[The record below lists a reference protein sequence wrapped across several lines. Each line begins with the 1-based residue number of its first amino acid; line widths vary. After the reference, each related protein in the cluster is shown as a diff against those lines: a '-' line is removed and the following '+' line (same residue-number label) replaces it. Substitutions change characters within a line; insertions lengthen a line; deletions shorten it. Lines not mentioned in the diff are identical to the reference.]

1 MDGCKADE
9 IAWAEDNPLIEL
21 HDSIEVLKMTNIASH
36 DNMTSINNALSIDL
50 TGQINSETVFGAR
63 LYNGTGGTAGVPHGV
78 GDGGGRSGESRC
90 CGRRR

>member
-9 IAWAEDNPLIEL
+9 IAWAADNPLIEL

-50 TGQINSETVFGAR
+50 TGR
-63 LYNGTGGTAGVPHGV
+63 
-78 GDGGGRSGESRC
+78 
-90 CGRRR
+90 